1 MATLL
6 ACRNATDAPRYTGNA
21 NNEGNRCLFGFRH
34 QIAPQGKS
42 ISLQRGVRCKLLWL
56 GLNVLPHRPDRVQ
69 SPGGVFQVR
78 EDEDALG
85 SRALRA
91 DAMESIA
98 CGWLSLAVVIGLMAQ
113 LMLGA
118 WWVDSVTS
126 LVLVWLLIKEGR
138 EAWKAEDDED

>member
-1 MATLL
+1 
-6 ACRNATDAPRYTGNA
+6 
-21 NNEGNRCLFGFRH
+21 
-34 QIAPQGKS
+34 
-42 ISLQRGVRCKLLWL
+42 
-56 GLNVLPHRPDRVQ
+56 
-69 SPGGVFQVR
+69 VR

>member
-1 MATLL
+1 
-6 ACRNATDAPRYTGNA
+6 
-21 NNEGNRCLFGFRH
+21 
-34 QIAPQGKS
+34 
-42 ISLQRGVRCKLLWL
+42 
-56 GLNVLPHRPDRVQ
+56 
-69 SPGGVFQVR
+69 VFQVR

>member
-1 MATLL
+1 M
-6 ACRNATDAPRYTGNA
+6 
-21 NNEGNRCLFGFRH
+21 
-34 QIAPQGKS
+34 
-42 ISLQRGVRCKLLWL
+42 
-56 GLNVLPHRPDRVQ
+56 
-69 SPGGVFQVR
+69 R

-126 LVLVWLLIKEGR
+126 LVLVWLLIKEGQ

>member
-1 MATLL
+1 M
-6 ACRNATDAPRYTGNA
+6 
-21 NNEGNRCLFGFRH
+21 
-34 QIAPQGKS
+34 
-42 ISLQRGVRCKLLWL
+42 
-56 GLNVLPHRPDRVQ
+56 
-69 SPGGVFQVR
+69 R